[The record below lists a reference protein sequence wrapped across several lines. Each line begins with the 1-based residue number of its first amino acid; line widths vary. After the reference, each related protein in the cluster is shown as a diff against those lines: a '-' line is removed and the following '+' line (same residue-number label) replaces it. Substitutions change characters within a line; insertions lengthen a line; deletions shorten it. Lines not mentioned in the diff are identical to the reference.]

1 MRETVRDGEPAL
13 AVDTEEEFARALGSG
28 VYVVPPSWADAMAW
42 HPWDEEN
49 TDSLEDVLATDDDPD
64 PTQEDASAPP
74 RMVLLPWLRPLVVGL
89 SLSLGIC
96 GGSWGAMHWLS
107 QTHGGTMA
115 HECSI
120 WSVVRLC

>member
-1 MRETVRDGEPAL
+1 M
-13 AVDTEEEFARALGSG
+13 G
-28 VYVVPPSWADAMAW
+28 V
-42 HPWDEEN
+42 N
-49 TDSLEDVLATDDDPD
+49 EDVLATDDDPD
-64 PTQEDASAPP
+64 PTQEDASTPP
-74 RMVLLPWLRPLVVGL
+74 RMVLRPWLRPLVVGL

-120 WSVVRLC
+120 WPVVRFC